1 MIKVLAVRQTNI
13 KATILEYRAK
23 LKLQGFLI
31 FLLISSCQEIGPPI
45 NTGGGGGGVVDT
57 TNERVVLME
66 VFTAVQ
72 CVNCPAGREIID
84 ALLDSFPGRLEV
96 VEIHSGDLS
105 EPIHDT
111 DPDFRS
117 QDADD
122 ITAYLG
128 PFPFQP
134 SAAIDRRSFEISPG
148 DIQRLV
154 DRNLWDQL
162 VRREMDSIAQV
173 KISLDYDYNDSNREL
188 SVTMTVNFLKDITD
202 IINATILLTESGM
215 IAAQDDG
222 PTMVIED
229 YEHENVLRK
238 FLTGFNGELI
248 NADKTAGSTWTLT
261 RTITLPSAWNA
272 GNCRVVGFVSK
283 AVGTYDVLQAAG
295 VSIN

>member
-1 MIKVLAVRQTNI
+1 MKQVVFLQLVLIICLCVT
-13 KATILEYRAK
+13 
-23 LKLQGFLI
+23 
-31 FLLISSCQEIGPPI
+31 SCVEIGPPI
-45 NTGGGGGGVVDT
+45 NTGGGGTGGTDT

-96 VEIHSGDLS
+96 VEIHSGDLA
-105 EPIHDT
+105 EPINSS

-117 QDADD
+117 QAADD

-148 DIQRLV
+148 NVQRLV

-162 VRREMDSIAQV
+162 VRNEMDSISNV
-173 KISLDYDYNDSNREL
+173 RLILDYDYNSTNREL
-188 SVTMTVNFLKDITD
+188 TVTMEVEFLKDIAD

-215 IAAQDDG
+215 VAAQDDG
-222 PTMVIED
+222 PTMVIDD
-229 YEHENVLRK
+229 YEHENVLRT
-238 FLTGFNGELI
+238 FLTGYSGELI
-248 NADKTAGSTWTLT
+248 NSEKTAGSSWTIS
-261 RTITLPSAWNA
+261 RTITLPNEWNA
-272 GNCRVVGFVSK
+272 SNCRVIGLVSK
-283 AVGTYDVLQAAG
+283 AVGTYDVLQTAG

>member
-1 MIKVLAVRQTNI
+1 MNI
-13 KATILEYRAK
+13 KQVITLPLFFIACLFVT
-23 LKLQGFLI
+23 
-31 FLLISSCQEIGPPI
+31 SCVEIGPPI
-45 NTGGGGGGVVDT
+45 NTGGGGTGGTDT

-96 VEIHSGDLS
+96 VEIHSGDLA
-105 EPIHDT
+105 EPINDS

-117 QDADD
+117 QAADD

-134 SAAIDRRSFEISPG
+134 SAAIDRRSFEITPG
-148 DIQRLV
+148 NVQRLV

-162 VRREMDSIAQV
+162 VLREMDSVSNVRIL
-173 KISLDYDYNDSNREL
+173 LDHDYNSSNREL
-188 SVTMTVNFLKDITD
+188 TVMMEVEFLKDITD

-215 IAAQDDG
+215 VAAQDDG

-229 YEHENVLRK
+229 YEHENVLRAY
-238 FLTGFNGELI
+238 LTGYSGELV
-248 NADKTAGSTWTLT
+248 NADKTAGSSWTIS
-261 RTITLPSAWNA
+261 RTITLPAEWNA
-272 GNCRVVGFVSK
+272 NNCRVVGFVSK
-283 AVGTYDVLQAAG
+283 AVGTYDVLQTSG